1 LVQAA
6 GGFPQVDGKR
16 LSTFFKYQY
25 PHVDVTTWLARMAK
39 LKLLAKS
46 ISFQD
51 PLTGRQH
58 YFESGTRL

>member
-1 LVQAA
+1 
-6 GGFPQVDGKR
+6 
-16 LSTFFKYQY
+16 
-25 PHVDVTTWLARMAK
+25 VDVTTWLARMAK

>member
-1 LVQAA
+1 MVQAA
-6 GGFPQVDGKR
+6 GGSRRSMENGYQ
-16 LSTFFKYQY
+16 LFKDQY